1 MKASLLLASIFFTTL
16 AIAAPKVE
24 NKSVYTD
31 ITKECVTIQ
40 ASNDK
45 SDIDFLETECKSFG
59 GFTLKISG
67 GDLRYGPELS
77 FAGKEIE
84 LERPMGFHDTGSTK
98 IEWMYQL
105 TSDEDGTGSIK
116 WTGLIYRLVVSD
128 ENGTD
133 SSVLYSV
140 RLDGEKSCLIGKSK
154 DNAVARQL
162 VLGSKADCK

>member
-1 MKASLLLASIFFTTL
+1 MKASLLLASFFLSTL

-40 ASNDK
+40 ASNDT
-45 SDIDFLETECKSFG
+45 SEIDFLETECKSFG

-77 FAGKEIE
+77 YAGTEID
-84 LERPMGFHDTGSTK
+84 LQRPMGFHDTGSAK

-105 TSDEDGTGSIK
+105 TRDADGSGSIK

-128 ENGTD
+128 ENGTN
-133 SSVLYSV
+133 SSILYSV
-140 RLDGEKSCLIGKSK
+140 RLDGAKSCLIGKSK

-162 VLGSKADCK
+162 VLGSKANCQ

>member
-1 MKASLLLASIFFTTL
+1 MKASLLLASFFLTSI

-31 ITKECVTIQ
+31 ITKDCVTIQ

-45 SDIDFLETECKSFG
+45 SEIDFLETECKSFG
-59 GFTLKISG
+59 GYTLKISG

-77 FAGKEIE
+77 FAGQEID
-84 LERPMGFHDTGSTK
+84 LQRPGGFHDTASAN

-105 TSDEDGTGSIK
+105 TSNEDGTGSIK
-116 WTGLIYRLVVSD
+116 WKGLIYRLSVSD
-128 ENGTD
+128 ENGTN

-140 RLDGEKSCLIGKSK
+140 RLDGAKSCLIGKSK

-162 VLGSKADCK
+162 VLASKPNCK